1 MKKEKNY
8 IISEYDKFNKQ
19 TTTRTLPL
27 NKYRSQSCIV
37 WHYQTSEDKR
47 NYSLASNIRH
57 IKSPDSESLILDF
70 DLIGESWIFF
80 RNGSIQLICDDENLT
95 IQANESYSNTES
107 GGGINENFYY
117 KIDQDILKKIC
128 DSKELSIR
136 LNGDQQVELKKER
149 LEVFQIMC
157 QQFYNNFYDHK
168 LYIEALSKSTKT
180 KFTFNFKNIVV
191 IIAIL
196 LSLCY
201 FYFKYFEPNLKP
213 EKVKI
218 EQIDNNEIY
227 SIGTNIAEGVAASLA
242 VGFSSIDSGLTYEV
256 KTSNDVFTSQGNT
269 WPIIDVSVIVNSE
282 ILSNPNITFV
292 LFLEIDN
299 SSGTK
304 AGTVKN
310 IKVDGLPDPS
320 LELMNNT
327 MYIKTVEGIEQVKL
341 IDGELRI
348 VEYNIPDNTNNTITN
363 VIETPSEIDS
373 SNGTQKLMSNYYI
386 SILKNKK
393 FINIRKTPVIGEI
406 IEKVSGG
413 DVFTVINEFET
424 PDPVYL
430 LNKKILLTDI
440 NTGETIEKPLGFKLN
455 SIKNISD
462 SIYYAEITN
471 IDKSI
476 NKVVIYESNFT
487 KSKSRWLYLKE
498 VNGWIYS
505 DFCRIISEQTFKSRN
520 EGIPPLQ
527 VPPAPEKNEIVEDEK
542 EVEETVIE
550 STETDETEEI
560 IVEEIQ
566 EVKETEEVIE
576 DVSFMII
583 DDVPVFPGCKGD
595 KAALKKCF
603 SKMVQKHFST
613 KFDADLPNELGLDAG
628 RKKVFIG
635 FKIDR
640 NGNVV
645 NIQARAPHPKIKKEI
660 VKVMKMLPKMKP
672 GRQRGKAVGVK
683 YSIPFT
689 LIVE

>member
-1 MKKEKNY
+1 M
-8 IISEYDKFNKQ
+8 
-19 TTTRTLPL
+19 
-27 NKYRSQSCIV
+27 
-37 WHYQTSEDKR
+37 
-47 NYSLASNIRH
+47 
-57 IKSPDSESLILDF
+57 
-70 DLIGESWIFF
+70 
-80 RNGSIQLICDDENLT
+80 
-95 IQANESYSNTES
+95 
-107 GGGINENFYY
+107 
-117 KIDQDILKKIC
+117 
-128 DSKELSIR
+128 
-136 LNGDQQVELKKER
+136 
-149 LEVFQIMC
+149 
-157 QQFYNNFYDHK
+157 
-168 LYIEALSKSTKT
+168 
-180 KFTFNFKNIVV
+180 
-191 IIAIL
+191 
-196 LSLCY
+196 
-201 FYFKYFEPNLKP
+201 
-213 EKVKI
+213 
-218 EQIDNNEIY
+218 
-227 SIGTNIAEGVAASLA
+227 
-242 VGFSSIDSGLTYEV
+242 
-256 KTSNDVFTSQGNT
+256 
-269 WPIIDVSVIVNSE
+269 
-282 ILSNPNITFV
+282 SNPNITFV
-292 LFLEIDN
+292 LLLEIDN

-373 SNGTQKLMSNYYI
+373 SDGTQKLMYNYYI
-386 SILKNKK
+386 GILKDKK

-406 IEKVSGG
+406 VEKVSGG

-520 EGIPPLQ
+520 EGIPPL
-527 VPPAPEKNEIVEDEK
+527 PAPPTQEKIEIVEDEK

-550 STETDETEEI
+550 STETDENEEI
-560 IVEEIQ
+560 IAEE
-566 EVKETEEVIE
+566 IE

-583 DDVPVFPGCKGD
+583 EDVPVFPGCKGD
-595 KAALKKCF
+595 KAALKNCF
-603 SKMVQKHFST
+603 SKMVEKHFST

-628 RKKVFIG
+628 RKRIFIS
-635 FKIDR
+635 FKIDK

-645 NIQARAPHPKIKKEI
+645 NILARVRHPKIKKEI